1 MEAIKQFILAHWQSI
16 LAILI
21 ALATLLVA
29 IFKGKKEGKSVK
41 EIIIDFITDRLP
53 SYIRET
59 EAHGGTA
66 EQKKSYCLN
75 LALRDAAKEI
85 GHQLTVEEAD
95 YIVNKVSGKIED
107 ILSTPQKK
115 EQSNRIGGT
124 KHVSR
129 YRQ

>member
-1 MEAIKQFILAHWQSI
+1 MEAFKQFMLENWKWVIAT
-16 LAILI
+16 LI

-29 IFKGKKEGKSVK
+29 IFRGKKKGKSVK
-41 EIIIDFITDRLP
+41 DVIVDFILDKIP

-59 EAHGGTA
+59 EVHGGTA

-95 YIVNKVSGKIED
+95 YIVNKASEKIED
-107 ILSTPQKK
+107 ILSTPEKK
-115 EQSNRIGGT
+115 EKSNPIGGT

>member
-1 MEAIKQFILAHWQSI
+1 MEAFKQFVLEHWQAL

-41 EIIIDFITDRLP
+41 EILIDFITDRLP

-95 YIVNKVSGKIED
+95 YIVNKVSEKIED

-115 EQSNRIGGT
+115 EQSNPIGGT

>member
-1 MEAIKQFILAHWQSI
+1 MLENWKWVIAT
-16 LAILI
+16 LI

-29 IFKGKKEGKSVK
+29 IFRGKKKGKSVK
-41 EIIIDFITDRLP
+41 DVIVDFILDKIP

-95 YIVNKVSGKIED
+95 YIVNKASEKIED
-107 ILSTPQKK
+107 ILSTPEKK
-115 EQSNRIGGT
+115 EKSNPIGGT

>member
-41 EIIIDFITDRLP
+41 EIIIDFITDKLP

-95 YIVNKVSGKIED
+95 YIVNKVSEKIED

-115 EQSNRIGGT
+115 EQSNPIGGT

>member
-1 MEAIKQFILAHWQSI
+1 MEAFKQFVLAHWQSL

-95 YIVNKVSGKIED
+95 YIVNKVSDKIED

-115 EQSNRIGGT
+115 EQSNPIGGT
-124 KHVSR
+124 NHVSR

>member
-1 MEAIKQFILAHWQSI
+1 MEAFKQFVLAHWQSL

-95 YIVNKVSGKIED
+95 YIVNKVSDKIED

-115 EQSNRIGGT
+115 EQSNPIGGT
-124 KHVSR
+124 KNVSR

>member
-1 MEAIKQFILAHWQSI
+1 MEAFKQFVLEHWQAL

-41 EIIIDFITDRLP
+41 EILIDFITDRLP

-95 YIVNKVSGKIED
+95 YIVNKVSDKIED

-115 EQSNRIGGT
+115 EQSNPIGGT

>member
-1 MEAIKQFILAHWQSI
+1 MEAFKQFVLEHWQAL

-41 EIIIDFITDRLP
+41 EILIDFITDRLP

-95 YIVNKVSGKIED
+95 YIVNKVSDKIED

-115 EQSNRIGGT
+115 EQSNPKGGT
-124 KHVSR
+124 KNVSR

>member
-1 MEAIKQFILAHWQSI
+1 MEAFKQFMLENWKWVVATV
-16 LAILI
+16 I

-29 IFKGKKEGKSVK
+29 IFRGKKKGKSVK
-41 EIIIDFITDRLP
+41 DVIVDFISDRIP

-59 EAHGGTA
+59 EAHGGTP

-85 GHQLTVEEAD
+85 GHQLTVEEAN
-95 YIVNKVSGKIED
+95 YIVNKASGKIED
-107 ILSTPQKK
+107 ILSTPEKK
-115 EQSNRIGGT
+115 EKANPIGGT